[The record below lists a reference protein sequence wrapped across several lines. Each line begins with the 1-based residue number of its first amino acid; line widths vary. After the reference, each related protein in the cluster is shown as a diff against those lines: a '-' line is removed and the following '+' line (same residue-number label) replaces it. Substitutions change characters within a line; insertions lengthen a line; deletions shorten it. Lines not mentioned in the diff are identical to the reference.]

1 MTPGYDPH
9 FYEAI
14 ADAEQRHFWF
24 RSRDRVLLTVLEP
37 IGRRLP
43 RGARVLEIG
52 CGTGNILRLLDRAC
66 PTASLI
72 VGMDLFAEGLRHA
85 RRHTRAH
92 LLQARLEA
100 PPFAGRFH
108 LIGLFDVLE
117 HIERDRDALAMIA
130 DLLEPGGHL
139 VVTVPAGRHLWSAVD
154 VAAHHARRYER
165 AELAERLAQADF
177 DLRFLT
183 PFMTATYPIVW
194 LQRRWRGRPTGSAA
208 EAAAAV
214 HAELHLPR
222 WLNAAL
228 DGSLRPEGWLLRAGA
243 RLPFGS
249 SLLAVATRR

>member
-1 MTPGYDPH
+1 MTRGYDPQ
-9 FYEAI
+9 FYETI
-14 ADAEQRHFWF
+14 AAVQQRHFWF
-24 RSRDRVLLTVLEP
+24 RSRERVLLAVLRP

-43 RGARVLEIG
+43 RDARVLEIG
-52 CGTGNILRLLDRAC
+52 CGTGQILRLLDRAC
-66 PTASLI
+66 PSASLI
-72 VGMDLFAEGLRHA
+72 VGMDMFAEGLHHA
-85 RRHTRAH
+85 HRQTRAS

-100 PPFAGRFH
+100 PPFARRFH

-117 HIERDRDALAMIA
+117 HIQRDRDALAMIA

-154 VAAHHARRYER
+154 VAAQHARRYER
-165 AELAERLAQADF
+165 AELAERLEQAGF
-177 DLRFLT
+177 TLRFLT

-194 LQRRWRGRPTGSAA
+194 LQRRLRSRPSGSAT
-208 EAAAAV
+208 EAAEAV

-249 SLLAVATRR
+249 SLLAIATRR